1 VRLIVRPTRG
11 AGIGAPVRVRFC
23 EPIANR
29 NGEGTVLLTLCKGK
43 LHRAIVTQAELHYV
57 GSITIAADLLRA
69 AGIVPW
75 EKVQVVD
82 VANGARF
89 ETYALEGAEGS
100 GTVCVNGAAARLVQV
115 GDPVIIIA
123 YAQLTPEEARSFRPA
138 LVLLGPDNTVRQVL
152 PHATAADLAQHPELT
167 EE

>member
-1 VRLIVRPTRG
+1 M
-11 AGIGAPVRVRFC
+11 
-23 EPIANR
+23 
-29 NGEGTVLLTLCKGK
+29 LLTLCKGK
-43 LHRAIVTQAELHYV
+43 LHRATVTQAELHYV

-89 ETYALEGAEGS
+89 ETYALVGAEGS

-115 GDPVIIIA
+115 GDPVIVIA
-123 YAQLTPEEARSFRPA
+123 YAQLTPEEAPDFRPA
-138 LVLLGPDNTVRQVL
+138 IVLLNPDNTIREVL
-152 PHATAADLAQHPELT
+152 ARADAEALARHPELA